1 MINEE
6 VIYYLGQTM
15 VQYEKAIAMS
25 YRMMVVIGFTGIVL
39 GILIGLYLKVR
50 IVNCKRYNL

>member
-25 YRMMVVIGFTGIVL
+25 YRMMVVIGFAGIVL
-39 GILIGLYLKVR
+39 GILIGLYLKVK